1 MSEPGNLSEQVCT
14 PRCSAQRSGSRRS
27 ARPGPARPSPAATA
41 GSRRRGR
48 SAGRQHGAS
57 PGGCGARLA
66 ERGAPGLGCSHRSGE
81 RCLLC
86 RGERRLAPGAAP
98 RSLHPCYAPSPPPSP
113 NAFPTASEGFKRKNS
128 LPSVAARN
136 ALAGFSTC
144 NHTSGREAGKRTQ
157 GRMSRALLAALAL
170 ILTVD

>member
-98 RSLHPCYAPSPPPSP
+98 RSLHPCYAPSPPLRRMLFRRLPRGLNARIPSLQ
-113 NAFPTASEGFKRKNS
+113 S
-128 LPSVAARN
+128 LPGTRWR
-136 ALAGFSTC
+136 GFLPVITR
-144 NHTSGREAGKRTQ
+144 REERLEKER
-157 GRMSRALLAALAL
+157 RAVCHGLYWQR
-170 ILTVD
+170 